1 MAKRFRRLIA
11 VFTTAITVLA
21 GSALPA
27 MAAPE
32 TMPDGGTFDAE
43 FYAATYPDV
52 AAAVGTDTNTLYQH
66 YLLAGKAEGRLPYA
80 GAGGGGT
87 VTTPAANV
95 PASDGVY
102 LTDAKTVTLRWTAS
116 VRDWN
121 LARGNSGQ
129 DWVGIYSMAPFEYA
143 IPAGRTPIAKIT
155 FTDADW
161 AQANG
166 GKLTKTVTFQLPD
179 NGLYLKYSVG
189 GAGTQELTH
198 QYICNPEILATNTKA
213 RVAYPA
219 KAPEGIFANY
229 NIDTRQYSD
238 SYGRGTA
245 KIVQFNNYGHN
256 PALKNPLANMAD
268 AHAPWAYDVD
278 KQPFQ
283 YMLNATD
290 MNGVMTMAN
299 IMHEVAAKGP
309 GQDYIIGNEV
319 NVRKWAYIAYQGSD
333 HAYVQQYVQAFRVAY
348 NAIKSADANARVF
361 ICMDQNWDRNHPA
374 SYWEHYCVIDV
385 KDFLDMFNEQIQLEG
400 NIDWCMAFHP
410 HPVPLTY
417 AKFWDNSADYTRL
430 VNKNQMV
437 TVQNLSVVSNYLA
450 QPQFLNTKGQ
460 ARTVIA
466 TEVGYS
472 ANQGADVQG
481 AAVYAAYAAVVRNPV
496 VETIVINQDP
506 QPNINSI
513 FSPKAAEVYAN
524 MDGANGAA
532 YDAWAKSVI
541 GISDWGQI
549 LR

>member
-1 MAKRFRRLIA
+1 MTKRFRRLIA
-11 VFTTAITVLA
+11 VFTTAITVLG

-27 MAAPE
+27 MAAPKIAPQGGVTVTTDANLSPE
-32 TMPDGGTFDAE
+32 GAYLKDAGTVQLTATISSTQLQHMGTDKLYVFALAPYEYLVNIPAEKSPIASFEAPAITSDGTRVTVTFDLPQNGLYMKYVLAS
-43 FYAATYPDV
+43 FNGSGSAAGTYSNL
-52 AAAVGTDTNTLYQH
+52 VGPQGGGYYISNPE
-66 YLLAGKAEGRLPYA
+66 LLAG
-80 GAGGGGT
+80 
-87 VTTPAANV
+87 
-95 PASDGVY
+95 
-102 LTDAKTVTLRWTAS
+102 
-116 VRDWN
+116 
-121 LARGNSGQ
+121 
-129 DWVGIYSMAPFEYA
+129 
-143 IPAGRTPIAKIT
+143 
-155 FTDADW
+155 
-161 AQANG
+161 
-166 GKLTKTVTFQLPD
+166 
-179 NGLYLKYSVG
+179 
-189 GAGTQELTH
+189 
-198 QYICNPEILATNTKA
+198 NTKA

-229 NIDTRQYSD
+229 NIDTKQASP
-238 SYGRGTA
+238 SYFSGSA
-245 KIVQFNNYGHN
+245 KIVQFNNYGNN
-256 PALKNPLANMAD
+256 PTLVNPRARLQD
-268 AHAPWAYDVD
+268 IHAPWAYDVD

-283 YMLNATD
+283 YMLNAAD
-290 MNGVMTMAN
+290 MNGITAMAN
-299 IMHEVAAKGP
+299 IMHEVAANGP

-319 NVRKWAYIAYQGSD
+319 NVRKWAYMAYASD
-333 HAYVQQYVQAFRVAY
+333 KAGDRNADNQYVREYMQVFRVAY

-385 KDFLDMFNEQIQLEG
+385 KDFLDMFNEQIMMEG

-417 AKFWDNSADYTRL
+417 AKFWANSADYTRL
-430 VNKNQMV
+430 VNQNKMV
-437 TVQNLSVVSNYLA
+437 TVQNLSVVTDYLS
-450 QPQFLNTKGQ
+450 QPGFLNTKGQ
-460 ARTVIA
+460 PRAVIA
-466 TEVGYS
+466 TEVGFS
-472 ANQGADVQG
+472 ANQGEDVQG